1 MKSAF
6 LKKAL
11 CVFAAAVLVVSFA
24 ACGNNTDEKDTTNP
38 TVLEE
43 GTLGV
48 NEDSNASENENQA
61 DVSENAS
68 ENASEKD
75 SQAAASEQ
83 TKETNAQTGN
93 NTSASKPD
101 STADIIAA
109 YNSAVTKS
117 GLSRTSMSQK
127 LSKGN
132 INAAGI
138 INYDVMSSEHASV
151 LNKINVNNTS
161 KAASDLKTLSS
172 SNVSKATRSGNT
184 VTINLKSSS
193 SSSVSNGVGG
203 YVGVVDDA
211 RRNQIVDIIASD
223 IGVKGVTIASGT
235 YTLQS
240 GVIKATFND
249 DFSKITKV
257 TFTASE
263 SFTGKIKYLVMS
275 IDANVAVNLS
285 STYSA

>member
-6 LKKAL
+6 LKKVL
-11 CVFAAAVLVVSFA
+11 CVLSAAVLVVSFA
-24 ACGNNTDEKDTTNP
+24 ACGNSADEEDTTNP
-38 TVLEE
+38 TVSEE
-43 GTLGV
+43 ETLGL
-48 NEDSNASENENQA
+48 NEEPNVSENESQA
-61 DVSENAS
+61 DAS
-68 ENASEKD
+68 ENASVND
-75 SQAAASEQ
+75 SQAAESEQ
-83 TKETNAQTGN
+83 AKETNAQTGN
-93 NTSASKPD
+93 NNTSSSKPD

-117 GLSRTSMSQK
+117 GLSRTAMTQK

-184 VTINLKSSS
+184 VTINLNSVS
-193 SSSVSNGVGG
+193 SSSVSNGAGG

-223 IGVKGVTIASGT
+223 IGVSGVTISSGS